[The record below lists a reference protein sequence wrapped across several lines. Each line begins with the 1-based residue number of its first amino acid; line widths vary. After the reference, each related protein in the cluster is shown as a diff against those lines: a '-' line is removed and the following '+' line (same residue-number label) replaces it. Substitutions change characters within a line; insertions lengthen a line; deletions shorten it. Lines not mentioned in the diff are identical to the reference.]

1 MRVAFE
7 VAGEAPIAANPGE
20 CSLDDPAF
28 GEHEETMQF
37 IALDDGELPGAGLGD
52 GGHCL
57 RPLVRGIS
65 EDTFD
70 EREEETRAAIED
82 EQYTVAVLHGG
93 RVDDD
98 VQQQAERVDQDMA
111 FAARDLLG
119 RIKALRVERGAPF

>member
-1 MRVAFE
+1 LRVAFE

-119 RIKALRVERGAPF
+119 RIKALRVKRGAPF

>member
-1 MRVAFE
+1 
-7 VAGEAPIAANPGE
+7 
-20 CSLDDPAF
+20 
-28 GEHEETMQF
+28 MQF

-93 RVDDD
+93 RVTTTFSSKPS
-98 VQQQAERVDQDMA
+98 VSTRIWRSRPVT
-111 FAARDLLG
+111 FLAASKPCG
-119 RIKALRVERGAPF
+119 SSVEPPFEPLWRFDCR